1 MLLLLFSGA
10 VDFGVGEDEIHG
22 TKATSRTKTMMV
34 ITNRDNK
41 DRELIEIDG
50 ENKRNKIELIDEV
63 LFDIVLS

>member
-34 ITNRDNK
+34 ITNCDNK

-50 ENKRNKIELIDEV
+50 ENKRNKVELIDEV
-63 LFDIVLS
+63 LFDIVRS